1 MTLRRSKLA
10 LVLTTALTL
19 VASACGGGG
28 SSAKSTGPDK
38 SSLPACP
45 VNALDKATKPVHIV
59 FWHAMARANEDELK
73 RLTERFNSEQHDVQV
88 SLVNQTSYR
97 DNFTKYR
104 AGLTSGD
111 LPDLVQLEDTTTQPM
126 ADTQSAVPVQSC
138 IDAEHYDVSDY
149 LPRVLDRWS
158 LNGVRWAMP
167 FNVSNPVFFY
177 NKAAFRKAGLD
188 PDTSPANLDD
198 VRADAQK
205 LKAAGYATPYGLKI
219 QSWFLEQWLAKA
231 NELYAN
237 NGNGRKARATKVVF
251 DNATGKKI
259 FEWLSSMV
267 TDKLA
272 VTNPDQGPSEFDNLL
287 AIGNGQVAMTI
298 DSSATLGTIFQVLN
312 SGQYKGVEIGVGA
325 MPGPAGADSGGV
337 LVGGAAL
344 YISRKSPPEKQA
356 AAWRFAK
363 FLTQPD
369 VQAEWA
375 AATGYIPV
383 RKSAT
388 DQPAIQQQWAKNPGY
403 KVAYDQLV
411 SGPNTLATQG
421 PALGDYQ
428 GVRDAIVNAETAMLT
443 QGRAPDVSLADA
455 AKAADDVLAAYNAR
469 IG

>member
-1 MTLRRSKLA
+1 MRSSKPVVVLVAVVA
-10 LVLTTALTL
+10 LVAT
-19 VASACGGGG
+19 ACGGGG
-28 SSAKSTGPDK
+28 SSAKSGTGPSK
-38 SSLPACP
+38 SSLPKCP
-45 VNALDKATKPVHIV
+45 LGAIDTATKPVRIV
-59 FWHAMARANEDELK
+59 MWHSMARANEDELK
-73 RLTERFNSEQHDVQV
+73 RLVTRFNGEQHDVQV

-97 DNFTKYR
+97 DTFTKYR

-126 ADTQSAVPVQSC
+126 VDTQSALPVESC
-138 IDAEHYDVSDY
+138 IDADHLDMSDY

-167 FNVSNPVFFY
+167 FNISNPVFFY

-188 PDTSPANLDD
+188 PEKAPATLDE
-198 VRADAQK
+198 VRTDAQK
-205 LKAAGYATPYGLKI
+205 LEAAGYPFGYGLKI

-237 NGNGRKARATKVVF
+237 NGNGRTSRATKVLF
-251 DNATGKKI
+251 DDTTGRAI
-259 FEWLSSMV
+259 FDWLSGMV
-267 TDKLA
+267 KDRLA
-272 VTNPDQGPSEFDNLL
+272 ITNPDQGPSEFDNLL
-287 AIGNGQVAMTI
+287 AIGNGQVGMTI
-298 DSSATLGTIFQVLN
+298 DTSATLGTIFQLLN
-312 SGQYKGVEIGVGA
+312 SGQFKGVEIGVA
-325 MPGPAGADSGGV
+325 PMPGPSANESGGV

-344 YISRKSPPEKQA
+344 YISKKSSPAKQE

-363 FLTQPD
+363 FLTQAD

-375 AATGYIPV
+375 AATGYIPI

-388 DQPAIQQQWAKNPGY
+388 TLPAIQQQWAQNPGY

-411 SGPNTLATQG
+411 NGPNTLATQG

-428 GVRDAIVNAETAMLT
+428 GVRDAVIDAETAMLS
-443 QGRAPDVSLADA
+443 QGRPPDQALADA
-455 AKAADDVLAAYNAR
+455 AKNADAAIAAYNAR